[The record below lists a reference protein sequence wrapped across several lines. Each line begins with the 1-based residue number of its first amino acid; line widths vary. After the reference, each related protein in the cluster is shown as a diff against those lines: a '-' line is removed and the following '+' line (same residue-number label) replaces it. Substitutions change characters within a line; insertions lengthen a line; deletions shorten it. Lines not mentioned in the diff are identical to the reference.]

1 MSERRYRAGE
11 SIEDICRACKRDRM
25 HTVIVVDGDGRPIR
39 VSCGYC
45 DSEHNYRGG
54 PASARVP
61 PKPTSARPTSP
72 ASYGG
77 QAARGGEGGGRRPAT
92 TIKDPFPLVGD
103 RERTSPPMS
112 VTMSN
117 DHTTADLEL
126 LLRRIIREET
136 GLTPVAPADKWRN
149 GQLVLRPGTPGL
161 QEKSWPIETFF
172 HKVVMLRNRLRTLEQ
187 QINATDLP
195 ETAPRSSSELRH
207 RLLRVAHRHRRPLRG
222 GGRPVPRRRRERLS
236 ASSTASAIRALDTE
250 LRKAGTAGAEARG
263 VNRAISSSM
272 ASPRDLP
279 HRRGLRRVSSA

>member
-1 MSERRYRAGE
+1 MAERRYRAGE
-11 SIEDICRACKRDRM
+11 SIEDICRACKMDRM

-54 PASARVP
+54 PLRRPALATSEASASAVP
-61 PKPTSARPTSP
+61 PKPPAVARAGQT

-77 QAARGGEGGGRRPAT
+77 AGRT
-92 TIKDPFPLVGD
+92 TKAVKDAFPLVSD
-103 RERTSPPMS
+103 RERVAPPVS

-117 DHTTADLEL
+117 EQSGVDLEI

-149 GQLVLRPGTPGL
+149 GQLVLRPGAPGL

-195 ETAPRSSSELRH
+195 EDAKVKLQGYVTGCYGSLTSFNVLFAEEDDQF
-207 RLLRVAHRHRRPLRG
+207 RG
-222 GGRPVPRRRRERLS
+222 AGGN
-236 ASSTASAIRALDTE
+236 D
-250 LRKAGTAGAEARG
+250 
-263 VNRAISSSM
+263 
-272 ASPRDLP
+272 
-279 HRRGLRRVSSA
+279 